1 MATGIVTRKIAPL
14 LTGKWIDPPV
24 VAIDDELTYAIP
36 MLGGHHGAN
45 SIARMLYEKD
55 VVRLPVISTA
65 SEAKG
70 VASIETV
77 ASETRRRIINRTSTK
92 SINASL
98 LQKSVDTVHLKGPKV
113 VIVDDEV
120 VVLSRNEGT
129 RLVIG
134 LGSRKGVD
142 KEAVLKAIDAGLDEI
157 NAPIDHVQVVATA
170 VLKSHE
176 QGILDAISELEK
188 PIAFVPHSIINS
200 FKSQTK
206 SRSTMVGLS
215 GVAEPCALALSSLKE
230 LVLAKKAY
238 GGVTIAVAR

>member
-14 LTGKWIDPPV
+14 LTGKWTDPPV

-36 MLGGHHGAN
+36 LLGGHHGAN
-45 SIARMLYEKD
+45 AIARALYDKA

-70 VASIETV
+70 VPSLETI
-77 ASETRRRIINRTSTK
+77 ASEIGRRIINRTSTK

-98 LQKSVDTVHLKGPKV
+98 LQKPVDTVQLKGPKV
-113 VIVDDEV
+113 VIVDDDV
-120 VVLSRNEGT
+120 AVLSRNEGT

-134 LGSRKGVD
+134 LGSRKGIG
-142 KEAVLKAIDAGLDEI
+142 KEAVLKAIDEGLAEI
-157 NAPIDHVQVVATA
+157 NASVDHVQVVATA

-176 QGILDAISELEK
+176 KGILDAVSELGK
-188 PIAFVPHSIINS
+188 PIAFVPHGIINAS
-200 FKSQTK
+200 TSQTE
-206 SRSTMVGLS
+206 SRSTMIGLL

-238 GGVTIAVAR
+238 GGVTIAIAR